1 MYTCVHCTCGAAAR
15 VVKASEEVTVK
26 DAKDVSEEANVE
38 NDDTVGNI
46 RTLVMSDVHSE
57 YVQPSLTVLTVKKAS
72 EPNEDQESDVE
83 IDISHTDIPQLDS
96 NLETFNQYASASTIS
111 LSQLTALMEK
121 ENKQQAKEREKEQ
134 SKDLE
139 DFKRN
144 LGLYT
149 RLEPFTYCSFSPSI
163 YAWKNLCRAV

>member
-1 MYTCVHCTCGAAAR
+1 MYTCVHCTCGAAAS
-15 VVKASEEVTVK
+15 VVRASEEVTVK
-26 DAKDVSEEANVE
+26 DAKDVSEEATVE
-38 NDDTVGNI
+38 SDDIVGNI
-46 RTLVMSDVHSE
+46 HIMSDVHSE
-57 YVQPSLTVLTVKKAS
+57 YVQPSLTVLTLKKAS

-83 IDISHTDIPQLDS
+83 IDISHNDIPQLDS
-96 NLETFNQYASASTIS
+96 NLETFNRYASASTIS
-111 LSQLTALMEK
+111 LSQLTVLMEK
-121 ENKQQAKEREKEQ
+121 ENKQRAKEREREQ

-149 RLEPFTYCSFSPSI
+149 RLEPFTYYSFSPSI